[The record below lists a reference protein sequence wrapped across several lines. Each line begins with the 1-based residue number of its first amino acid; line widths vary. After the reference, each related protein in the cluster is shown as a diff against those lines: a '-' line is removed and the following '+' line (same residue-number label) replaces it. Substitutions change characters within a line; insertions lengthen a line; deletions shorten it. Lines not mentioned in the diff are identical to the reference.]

1 MVRAG
6 EYWFHSYTIT
16 CSDWYFILT
25 PFIITLITLLLL
37 NRSKQKLVYTIAKST
52 PEIHF
57 LPPLDLLL
65 IRYKSTRVINTSGIV
80 ISNKSEIKHLGNKCL
95 TMKPLNTGGNKNCF
109 IFCQLSIE
117 WEKNTIKLQK
127 CSDVEKHFNVHFYNL
142 ILNVALQITLT
153 LKGAPTSKK
162 RVLQYSGYITGSEFV
177 NTGAPERIAGHW
189 KKKARVGKLMLEVGN

>member
-6 EYWFHSYTIT
+6 EYWFHSYTFT

-25 PFIITLITLLLL
+25 PFFITLITLLLL

-52 PEIHF
+52 TEIHF

-80 ISNKSEIKHLGNKCL
+80 ISNKSEIKHLGNKSL

-117 WEKNTIKLQK
+117 WKKTPSNYTSALMWKNI
-127 CSDVEKHFNVHFYNL
+127 SM
-142 ILNVALQITLT
+142 
-153 LKGAPTSKK
+153 
-162 RVLQYSGYITGSEFV
+162 YIFT
-177 NTGAPERIAGHW
+177 TW
-189 KKKARVGKLMLEVGN
+189 Y